1 MEQEKL
7 LSIRRLTVDYQ
18 SGKTNVHAVR
28 NLSLDVGMGETLGF
42 VGETGAGKTTTA
54 LSILRILPEITAR
67 VRSGEIL
74 LDGEDLMRKSKREMR
89 RIRGSRIAMIFQDPM
104 TSLDPVASVGK
115 QIEEMIRLHTDLP
128 RDEVKKRA
136 EKMLELVGIRAERF
150 QDYPHQFSGG
160 MKQRVMIAIALS
172 CSPKLLIADE
182 PTTALDVTIQ
192 AQVLELMKELKV
204 KYRTSMILITH
215 DLGVVAEICDKIAIM
230 YAGSIVE
237 YGTAEEIYNRHRHPY
252 TQALFDSIPD
262 IDADQ
267 ERLNVI
273 PGVTPDP
280 TNLPAGCAFHPR
292 CAHACDACAE
302 RDPEPVWLSETH
314 YVRCVRC
321 QGGELP

>member
-67 VRSGEIL
+67 VRSGEIFL
-74 LDGEDLMRKSKREMR
+74 EGEDLMRKSKREMR
-89 RIRGSRIAMIFQDPM
+89 GIRGGQIAMIFQDPM
-104 TSLDPVASVGK
+104 TSLDPVVSVGK

-128 RDEVKKRA
+128 RDEVKKHA

-230 YAGSIVE
+230 YAGNIVE

-252 TQALFDSIPD
+252 TQALFDSLPD

-267 ERLNVI
+267 ERLKVSASQIWCAAGENRAGRRCTKPDQSAFGLPI
-273 PGVTPDP
+273 PKEVPIC
-280 TNLPAGCAFHPR
+280 AGAL
-292 CAHACDACAE
+292 HAGRAGAC
-302 RDPEPVWLSETH
+302 
-314 YVRCVRC
+314 
-321 QGGELP
+321 

>member
-67 VRSGEIL
+67 VRSGEIFL
-74 LDGEDLMRKSKREMR
+74 EGEDLMRKSKREMR
-89 RIRGSRIAMIFQDPM
+89 GIRGGQIAMIFQDPM
-104 TSLDPVASVGK
+104 TSLDPVVSVGK

-128 RDEVKKRA
+128 RDEVKKHA

-182 PTTALDVTIQ
+182 PTTAPDVTVQ

-230 YAGSIVE
+230 YAGNIVE

-252 TQALFDSIPD
+252 TQALFDSLPD

-267 ERLNVI
+267 ERLKVI

-292 CAHACDACAE
+292 CAYACGACAE
-302 RDPEPVWLSETH
+302 REPEPVWLSKTH

-321 QGGELP
+321 KGGELP

>member
-1 MEQEKL
+1 
-7 LSIRRLTVDYQ
+7 
-18 SGKTNVHAVR
+18 
-28 NLSLDVGMGETLGF
+28 
-42 VGETGAGKTTTA
+42 
-54 LSILRILPEITAR
+54 
-67 VRSGEIL
+67 
-74 LDGEDLMRKSKREMR
+74 
-89 RIRGSRIAMIFQDPM
+89 
-104 TSLDPVASVGK
+104 
-115 QIEEMIRLHTDLP
+115 
-128 RDEVKKRA
+128 
-136 EKMLELVGIRAERF
+136 MLELVGIRAERF

-230 YAGSIVE
+230 YAGNIVE

-252 TQALFDSIPD
+252 TQALFDSLPD

-267 ERLNVI
+267 ERLKVI

-292 CAHACDACAE
+292 CAYACGACAE
-302 RDPEPVWLSETH
+302 REPEPVWLSKTH

-321 QGGELP
+321 KGGELP